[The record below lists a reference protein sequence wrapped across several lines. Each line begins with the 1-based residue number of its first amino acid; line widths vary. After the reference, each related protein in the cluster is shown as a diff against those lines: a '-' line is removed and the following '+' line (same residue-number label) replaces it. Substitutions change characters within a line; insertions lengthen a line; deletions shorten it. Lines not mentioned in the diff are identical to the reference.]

1 MPEHIWTEPKTQLS
15 GSSLGI
21 GLLAEFFWEEL
32 GLDECMMTE
41 GEFEKVKEEETLR

>member
-1 MPEHIWTEPKTQLS
+1 MQPGTSLQQLQRPVDQGARAHLAEPKTQLS

-32 GLDECMMTE
+32 G
-41 GEFEKVKEEETLR
+41 